1 VTAPSAV
8 LRIPQA
14 GERAQPLTGRATLIL
29 AGIYYLVG
37 ALLVTWWL
45 WRDPASRMVAG
56 NYNDT
61 DQMAWFFRY
70 DATAISHFHLP
81 ALVTTGMNAPQG
93 VNVMWN
99 TFMLLPGTLLAP
111 VTLLAGPQTSLTILM
126 TAGFAGSALAMF
138 AVLRRW
144 GVTTR
149 AAGLAGAL
157 YGFSPALLH
166 SAIGHYDL
174 QFAVFLPLIVD
185 AAFRLLA
192 GRTTPWRGGIYL
204 GLLAAAQLMIN
215 EEMLF
220 DTALTGLIIALL
232 LIRRRSA
239 LRPAVAGM
247 AVALGTTLALTGYP
261 LWVQFFGPIPQQGSP
276 FTLDYFKND
285 LSGLVTPSSLMLFHT
300 SGSAQFAAS
309 FQGALP
315 EYLAYL
321 GIPLIIVLLAA
332 TVCFWRLP
340 VVRALAVAW
349 ALTEVLSL
357 GGTLLAA
364 GHEYSGGKL
373 PWYWVQ
379 GLPLLASLVP
389 DRFSIV
395 ADGAAA
401 ALLAFAVDA
410 AVPLVRNRMPALAA
424 GRRPV
429 ALVMSVAFL
438 AVLPLV
444 PKPLP
449 ATAATPLPVGWS
461 QAFADLGLPASAN
474 VLVVPIPS
482 ATFTSPLRWQ
492 ADTGVPR
499 SMVGGYYMGPAWN
512 GRAYID
518 GDGTPPAGQYL
529 NALWQLSDGSV
540 PAALSAQLPPTAAAK
555 AVTDAQLRTQLR
567 AWRLSAVVA
576 VATMTSPLGKYLT
589 VLLGRPTVATIDVLA
604 WKLLSERPL
613 VPVAGQFRRNLNARR
628 K

>member
-1 VTAPSAV
+1 
-8 LRIPQA
+8 
-14 GERAQPLTGRATLIL
+14 
-29 AGIYYLVG
+29 
-37 ALLVTWWL
+37 
-45 WRDPASRMVAG
+45 
-56 NYNDT
+56 
-61 DQMAWFFRY
+61 
-70 DATAISHFHLP
+70 
-81 ALVTTGMNAPQG
+81 

-99 TFMLLPGTLLAP
+99 TFMLLPGTVLAP

-138 AVLRRW
+138 TVLRRW

-149 AAGLAGAL
+149 AAGLGGAV
-157 YGFSPALLH
+157 YGFSPALLN

-174 QFAVFLPLIVD
+174 QFAVFLPLLVD

-192 GRTTPWRGGIYL
+192 GRTTAWRGGVYL
-204 GLLAAAQLMIN
+204 GLLVAAQLMIN

-220 DTALTGLIIALL
+220 DTALTGLIIALV
-232 LIRRRSA
+232 LIRRLPA
-239 LRPAVAGM
+239 LKPAVGGL
-247 AVALGTTLALTGYP
+247 AVALGTTVVLTGYP
-261 LWVQFFGPIPQQGSP
+261 LWVQFFGPLPQQGSP

-300 SGSAQFAAS
+300 SGSAAFAAN

-332 TVCFWRLP
+332 TVCFWRRLP

-349 ALTEVLSL
+349 VLTEVLSL

-364 GHEYSGGKL
+364 GHEYSGAKL

-410 AVPLVRNRMPALAA
+410 AVPLVRDRMPALAA

-429 ALVMSVAFL
+429 AVVMSVALL

-449 ATAATPLPVGWS
+449 ATAATPLPAGWS
-461 QAFADLGLPASAN
+461 QTFADLRLPASAN

-512 GRAYID
+512 GQAYID

-529 NALWQLSDGSV
+529 NAMWQLSDGSV

-555 AVTDAQLRTQLR
+555 AVTDAQLRTQLQ
-567 AWRLSAVVA
+567 AWQLSAVVA
-576 VATMTSPLGKYLT
+576 VTTMTSPLGKYLT
-589 VLLGRPTVATIDVLA
+589 VLLGRPTVATVDVLA
-604 WKLLSERPL
+604 WKLLIRTP
-613 VPVAGQFRRNLNARR
+613 AGSRHRNLNGNPMLHGR
-628 K
+628 KGVISDSFSSAEHGFSV